1 MSCARVWPDP
11 TLTLRRRRGRVLL
24 VRRRNRARWPGAIP
38 GSIRVM
44 DCRDSAM
51 KSAAELLEA
60 ELIEMRRIDQKFL
73 SAGFSQE
80 WVKLLHSEILIAV
93 GLEDD
98 IESVE

>member
-1 MSCARVWPDP
+1 
-11 TLTLRRRRGRVLL
+11 
-24 VRRRNRARWPGAIP
+24 
-38 GSIRVM
+38 
-44 DCRDSAM
+44 M

-98 IESVE
+98 IESVERSRERIEIRTIVRHVMGIKTEDEL